1 MWSESGEVG
10 GVESFGSGYVNVC
23 VSVVEVDWIRYW
35 RMNPHGMGEW
45 GEGWHWGWCRVHL
58 GREDFGAVDRGGGGE
73 GREGKRDRGR
83 GRKREGERK
92 RWKEEG
98 EGERKIE

>member
-45 GEGWHWGWCRVHL
+45 GEGWHWGWC
-58 GREDFGAVDRGGGGE
+58 
-73 GREGKRDRGR
+73 
-83 GRKREGERK
+83 
-92 RWKEEG
+92 
-98 EGERKIE
+98 